1 MYIITKFQSLIVLL
15 MALLGIFLSEISV
28 VSKLCGNLITPFLM
42 IMLFLIFI
50 QIPLKDI
57 TNSFKNVKF
66 TFTALGIN
74 FLWTPFITFILGFI
88 FLKNYPD
95 LRIGFIMLTVT
106 PCTDWYLIFTEKA
119 KGNVALGA
127 SLLPLNFILQVL
139 LLPVYI
145 LLLSGSSININVYE
159 LLKGIIISLVIPL
172 ILAIIFRQIIIK
184 SKGIEILENHIIPKA
199 CDYQGFFLDLAI
211 IVMFASKGSLIL
223 KNPKVLL
230 IMLIPLLLFFIINF
244 IFGQLVGRIIKLPFE
259 DNVAL
264 NLTTLARNSPI
275 ALTIAV
281 SSFPH
286 KPLIALALILGP
298 LIELPVLFIVSKTL
312 LKLK

>member
-1 MYIITKFQSLIVLL
+1 MDIITKFQSLIILL
-15 MALLGIFLSEISV
+15 LALLGIFISKIPIIDELSSYF
-28 VSKLCGNLITPFLM
+28 ITPALM

-50 QIPLKDI
+50 QIPLRDI

-88 FLKNYPD
+88 FLRNYPD

-127 SLLPLNFILQVL
+127 SLLPLNSILQVL
-139 LLPVYI
+139 LLPIYI
-145 LLLSGSSININVYE
+145 LLLSGTSVNINIYE

-172 ILAIIFRQIIIK
+172 ILAILFRQIIIK
-184 SKGIEILENHIIPKA
+184 TKGIEILENRITPKA
-199 CDYQGFFLDLAI
+199 CDYQGYFLDIAI
-211 IVMFASKGSLIL
+211 IAMFASKGSLIL

-230 IMLIPLLLFFIINF
+230 IILIPLLLFFIINF
-244 IFGQLVGRIIKLPFE
+244 LFGQLIGRIIKLSFE

-286 KPLIALALILGP
+286 KPLIALALVIGP
-298 LIELPVLFIVSKTL
+298 LIELPVLFIISKTL

>member
-15 MALLGIFLSEISV
+15 IALLGIFLSEISI
-28 VSKLCGNLITPFLM
+28 VSKLSGYLITPFLM

-57 TNSFKNVKF
+57 TNSFKNIKF

-88 FLKNYPD
+88 FLKSYPN

-127 SLLPLNFILQVL
+127 SLLPLNFILQIF
-139 LLPVYI
+139 LLPIYI

-184 SKGIEILENHIIPKA
+184 SKGTEMLENHIIPKV

-211 IVMFASKGSLIL
+211 IAMFASKGSLIL

-230 IMLIPLLLFFIINF
+230 IILIPLLLFFIINF

-286 KPLIALALILGP
+286 KPLIALALIIGP